1 MNTSHVSNNATTTA
15 LGLVQICFLVLVSLV
30 LFVGVDTG
38 ILFFTG
44 YLAIAAISSTLRD
57 KRYSSRRALG

>member
-1 MNTSHVSNNATTTA
+1 MNTNHDSNNVTTA
-15 LGLVQICFLVLVSLV
+15 LGLVLMCFLALVSFV
-30 LFVGVDTG
+30 LFVGVDMGT
-38 ILFFTG
+38 LFFTG